1 MATLIDVVAHC
12 EHVRE
17 VAGIEHIGL
26 GGDHDGVDLL
36 PEGLDDVTGYPRLL
50 EALAEL
56 GWSAQDLGALTS
68 GNIRRVLGDAEDVAD
83 GRDEPR
89 RH

>member
-1 MATLIDVVAHC
+1 MELYITALKGV
-12 EHVRE
+12 
-17 VAGIEHIGL
+17 IEQSGF
-26 GGDHDGVDLL
+26 V
-36 PEGLDDVTGYPRLL
+36 
-50 EALAEL
+50 
-56 GWSAQDLGALTS
+56 ALTS

>member
-1 MATLIDVVAHC
+1 MLAETTPTLAAALTAADPAAL
-12 EHVRE
+12 VRT
-17 VAGIEHIGL
+17 V
-26 GGDHDGVDLL
+26 
-36 PEGLDDVTGYPRLL
+36 LL
-50 EALAEL
+50 EALAER

>member
-1 MATLIDVVAHC
+1 MLAGRDGQVGCVGDV
-12 EHVRE
+12 RRI
-17 VAGIEHIGL
+17 AGALTRARRQLVVIGDSGTL
-26 GGDHDGVDLL
+26 GGHARCA
-36 PEGLDDVTGYPRLL
+36 RLL
-50 EALAEL
+50 EALAER

>member
-1 MATLIDVVAHC
+1 MTPSI
-12 EHVRE
+12 R
-17 VAGIEHIGL
+17 
-26 GGDHDGVDLL
+26 
-36 PEGLDDVTGYPRLL
+36 RKL
-50 EALAEL
+50 EALAER

>member
-1 MATLIDVVAHC
+1 VATLTDVVAHC

-26 GGDHDGVDLL
+26 GGDYDGVDLL

-50 EALAEL
+50 EALAER